1 MRLLTGGSLAM
12 GAVRVL
18 GVVGIVLL
26 VLWPQVAPTFGDQ
39 GSYYVGT
46 VLTAAILTMLA
57 ISLNLA
63 MGYAGLLSFLHTG
76 FLAVGGYACAIVM
89 LKLGWNPWLSIVF
102 AVLIT
107 TAFAILVTLVTMRAT
122 NIYWGLITLS
132 FDLVVIQI
140 AQQWSSVTGG
150 FNGLVAIPRPSIN
163 GVQMDDTQFYYVVLV
178 ALVLVYVVCR
188 NIVNSGSGRSFRAV
202 KESEDISTS
211 LGIDPNRAR
220 MLAFAL
226 SGAMAGLAGA
236 LYAMDLS
243 FISPGVADQGPSL
256 ALFIAIF
263 LGGFGTLLGPVLG
276 MIVVT
281 VVQVYLRDMAQYS
294 QLILGCFLLAA
305 ILLLPRGIVGSWAA
319 SRWSKP
325 APGSVPRPVKREA
338 EAADVARDPSGGLR
352 RLLGAE
358 DAGRSDAPVE
368 LEQRRLV
375 ARDVSKAFG
384 GVKALRNV
392 DLELRRG
399 SVHGLIGPNG
409 AGKSTLGSC
418 LSAQIHPD
426 DGTIHIG
433 QDRLPRHPHQVARKG
448 LTRVFQVPHL
458 FETATVIDNML
469 SGMHMRIRSSWVAAI
484 LRLPFFRREE
494 RRLRSEALKLLEVV
508 GLADLAERPAS
519 VLSHGQKRLV
529 EVARAIGT
537 RPRVLIL
544 DEPATGLTPA
554 ELDELENVVR
564 MLRDAGLAILL
575 IEHNMEFVM
584 RLCDTITVLNFGEVI
599 AHGDPRSV
607 SASTVV
613 REAYLGGVA

>member
-1 MRLLTGGSLAM
+1 MRGLAGGSP
-12 GAVRVL
+12 AVIGVRIL
-18 GVVGIVLL
+18 GLIGLVLL
-26 VLWPQVAPTFGDQ
+26 VLWPQIAPTFGDQ
-39 GSYYVGT
+39 ASYYVGT

-76 FLAVGGYACAIVM
+76 FLAVGGYASAIVM
-89 LKLGWNPWLSIVF
+89 LRLGWNPWVSILV
-102 AVLIT
+102 AVLLT
-107 TAFAILVTLVTMRAT
+107 TAFAIVVTLVTVRAT

-150 FNGLVAIPRPSIN
+150 FNGLVAIPRPTLG
-163 GVQMDDTQFYYVVLV
+163 GVQMDDTQFYYVVIA

-188 NIVNSGSGRSFRAV
+188 NIVKSGSGRSFRAV

-220 MLAFAL
+220 LLAFAL

-276 MIVVT
+276 MVVVT

-305 ILLLPRGIVGSWAA
+305 ILVLPRGIVGTWVS
-319 SRWSKP
+319 SRWSRST
-325 APGSVPRPVKREA
+325 PGSVPGPAKPA
-338 EAADVARDPSGGLR
+338 DDAAVGAQDSGGELR
-352 RLLGAE
+352 RLLGGE
-358 DAGRSDAPVE
+358 DAEHSDAPIE

-375 ARDVSKAFG
+375 ARGVSKAFG
-384 GVKALRNV
+384 GVKALRGV

-399 SVHGLIGPNG
+399 TVHGLIGPNG

-426 DGTIHIG
+426 GGTIQLG
-433 QDRLPRHPHQVARKG
+433 QDRLPRRPHQVARKG

-458 FETATVIDNML
+458 LETATVIDNML
-469 SGMHMRIRSSWVAAI
+469 SGMHMRIRSSWVSAV
-484 LRLPFFRREE
+484 LRLPSFRREE
-494 RRLRSEALKLLEVV
+494 QHLRSEALKLLEVV
-508 GLADLAERPAS
+508 GLAGLAERPAS

-537 RPRVLIL
+537 RPRVVIH

-554 ELDELENVVR
+554 ELEELENVVR